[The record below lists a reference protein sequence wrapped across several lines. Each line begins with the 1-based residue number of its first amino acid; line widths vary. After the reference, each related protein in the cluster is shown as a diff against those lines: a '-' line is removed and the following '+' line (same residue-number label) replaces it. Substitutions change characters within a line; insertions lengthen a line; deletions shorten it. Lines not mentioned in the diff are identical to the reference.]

1 MKKAVEKLIYDVV
14 VIGAG
19 HAGCE
24 AALASAGN
32 NSKTLLITIN
42 LDGVL
47 LMPSG
52 NELGGPGKYTIIRK
66 IDSSGGEILKNIKEN
81 YINARVE
88 VNKRASSFKELTFL
102 VDERRYSLKIK
113 KVLENQKNLDLR
125 QGLAVGVSRKG
136 DKLELRTGDGIAYGA
151 NSIIF
156 CTGSFLGA
164 RIFWG
169 KYEIEA
175 GRQGE
180 ICSKSLLA
188 SLKKMGFKFALRK
201 IFTAPVIDKKTI
213 TKKKLEKQSWEIS
226 DVDFLYKNGF
236 KSPGGRNIYFSYT
249 DEKFIDFIVKNKDKI
264 LYGRDRERQKI
275 GNAQTAREEFF
286 DGLCREGKRIGAYP
300 LGKNT
305 NELYLKGLENDL
317 SEELQLEMIR
327 RISGFGNAEMTRPGY
342 GIEYNYLI
350 KSQVDSEMESKR
362 VKGIFFAGKLN
373 GVDSYEESAEQG
385 VVSGINASK
394 R

>member
-1 MKKAVEKLIYDVV
+1 MKKAVEKLIYDVI

-19 HAGCE
+19 HSGCE
-24 AALASAGN
+24 AALASARN
-32 NSKTLLITIN
+32 KSKTLLITIN

-66 IDSSGGEILKNIKEN
+66 IDSSGGEILKNIREN

-88 VNKRASSFKELTFL
+88 INKRPSSFKELTFL
-102 VDERRYSLKIK
+102 VDERRYSLKMK

-125 QGLAVGVSRKG
+125 QGLAVVVRRNG
-136 DKLELRTGDGIAYGA
+136 DKLELRTSDGIAYSA

-169 KYEIEA
+169 KYKIEA

-180 ICSKSLLA
+180 ICSKSLLV
-188 SLKKMGFKFALRK
+188 SLGKLEFKFALKK

-213 TKKKLEKQSWEIS
+213 KKKELEKQGWEIS
-226 DVDFLYKNGF
+226 DINFLYENGF
-236 KSPGGRNIYFSYT
+236 KSPGGKSIYFAHT
-249 DEKFIDFIVKNKDKI
+249 DEKFIDFMVKNKDKI
-264 LYGRDRERQKI
+264 LYGRDSETRETASAKS
-275 GNAQTAREEFF
+275 AREELFG
-286 DGLCREGKRIGAYP
+286 GLCTVGKRIGAYP

-327 RISGFGNAEMTRPGY
+327 RIRGFGNAEMT
-342 GIEYNYLI
+342 
-350 KSQVDSEMESKR
+350 SKK

-373 GVDSYEESAEQG
+373 GAESYEESAEQG
-385 VVSGINASK
+385 VVSGKNASG